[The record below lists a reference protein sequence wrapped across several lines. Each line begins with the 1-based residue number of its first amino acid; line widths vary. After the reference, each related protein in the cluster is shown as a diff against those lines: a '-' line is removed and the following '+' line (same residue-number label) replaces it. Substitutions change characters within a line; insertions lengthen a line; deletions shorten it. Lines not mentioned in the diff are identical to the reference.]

1 LPAIWSRVFQPDAGI
16 DKSALPQE
24 AGALIKQTIPT
35 SSDKVV
41 EQLEQDEQTHPAVK
55 ETFVEPTVSVATDV
69 LDATAFFQ
77 QPTIE
82 GSTI

>member
-1 LPAIWSRVFQPDAGI
+1 M
-16 DKSALPQE
+16 
-24 AGALIKQTIPT
+24 IKQTIPT
-35 SSDKVV
+35 SGDKVV
-41 EQLEQDEQTHPAVK
+41 EQSEQDEQPHPAVK
-55 ETFVEPTVSVATDV
+55 EAFVEPTVSVATDV

>member
-1 LPAIWSRVFQPDAGI
+1 M
-16 DKSALPQE
+16 
-24 AGALIKQTIPT
+24 IKQTIPT
-35 SSDKVV
+35 SGDKVV
-41 EQLEQDEQTHPAVK
+41 EQLEQNEQTPPAVK
-55 ETFVEPTVSVATDV
+55 ETFVEPTLSVPTDV

>member
-1 LPAIWSRVFQPDAGI
+1 M
-16 DKSALPQE
+16 
-24 AGALIKQTIPT
+24 IKQTIPT
-35 SSDKVV
+35 SGAKVV
-41 EQLEQDEQTHPAVK
+41 EQLEQNEQTPPAVK
-55 ETFVEPTVSVATDV
+55 ETFVEPTVSVPTDV

>member
-1 LPAIWSRVFQPDAGI
+1 M
-16 DKSALPQE
+16 
-24 AGALIKQTIPT
+24 IKQTIST
-35 SSDKVV
+35 SGDKVV
-41 EQLEQDEQTHPAVK
+41 EQLEQNEQTPPAVK
-55 ETFVEPTVSVATDV
+55 ETFVEPTLSVPTDV